1 MLNSTQF
8 SNKSRRLSMKNFKK
22 RLVPSEFELPAD
34 YTERKLPIYH
44 PQRQRIQTSKFQ
56 ILKLN

>member
-1 MLNSTQF
+1 
-8 SNKSRRLSMKNFKK
+8 MKNFKK

-34 YTERKLPIYH
+34 YTERKLPKYH